1 MDGAKGKEKPT
12 KAKKLDDNLKP
23 FKGQIERTSLNR
35 SEYGKDGLVQK
46 PEKAKSTSNLRNE
59 GNFNWETGRY
69 EYSSAEGQEKTEKAP
84 FINYVISKNNSG
96 PFIINV
102 DGFLRF

>member
-1 MDGAKGKEKPT
+1 MDGAEGQEKPT

-35 SEYGKDGLVQK
+35 SEYGKDGLVQR
-46 PEKAKSTSNLRNE
+46 PEKAKSTTNLRNE

-69 EYSSAEGQEKTEKAP
+69 EYSSAEGQEKTEKAS
-84 FINYVISKNNSG
+84 FINYVISKKS
-96 PFIINV
+96 FWAIHQ
-102 DGFLRF
+102 LR